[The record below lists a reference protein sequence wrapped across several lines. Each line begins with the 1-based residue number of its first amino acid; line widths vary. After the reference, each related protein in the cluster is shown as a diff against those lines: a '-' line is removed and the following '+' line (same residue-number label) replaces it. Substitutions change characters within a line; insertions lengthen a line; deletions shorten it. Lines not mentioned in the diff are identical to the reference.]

1 MKVKATNQ
9 KEMANIFNKYGKP
22 YEVISSEG
30 SYTPYE
36 SDSENDVFDEAMNL
50 ICWGAKSVTLIY

>member
-50 ICWGAKSVTLIY
+50 LC

>member
-1 MKVKATNQ
+1 MKVKVTNQ

-22 YEVISSEG
+22 VDVTSNIG
-30 SYTPYE
+30 GYTPYE
-36 SDSENDVFDEAMNL
+36 NDSINDVFDEAMRL